1 MPNWPTLPNRI
12 YMNTIEQDLKY
23 LLEENE
29 RLIKRIRDLDQENK
43 KLKEIIK
50 KLESK

>member
-1 MPNWPTLPNRI
+1 
-12 YMNTIEQDLKY
+12 MNTIEQDLKY